1 MVRKWHTSMNTL
13 NQTTVGNTR
22 MAKISWCHCVFFFM
36 RYNGLLL
43 MWIVDTCLIEL
54 FVRNI
59 SCNNVRVTWDT
70 VSCYININLG
80 EKDLTL
86 NFF

>member
-1 MVRKWHTSMNTL
+1 
-13 NQTTVGNTR
+13 
-22 MAKISWCHCVFFFM
+22 MAHINEYPEPHQLETQGWCQCELILCDIK
-36 RYNGLLL
+36 GLLI
-43 MWIVDTCLIEL
+43 MWILTCLIEL

-59 SCNNVRVTWDT
+59 FSNNVRVTWDT